1 MVLWQVTR
9 NPANRPGGEEPDRQ
23 HKTMKPVDHVRT
35 MQTSQG
41 GAASTNAWP
50 ATQRGVMAKN
60 VIQFGFDATTA
71 NQHRAGTIKAGV
83 AAVKVLESW
92 GVRHIFGIPG
102 GSINSLM
109 DALYAER
116 DNINYI
122 QVRHEEVGALAA
134 SMHAKYT
141 GHIGVCFGSAGPGG
155 THTLQGLYDAREE
168 HVPVLALIGQFGT
181 TGLNWDTFQE
191 MNENPIYA
199 DVAIYNRQVS
209 TAEQMPHVIDEAIRQ
224 AYANNGVAVVQ
235 IPVNLGWIDIPQD
248 GWYSAAG
255 AFRRFPKPTLS
266 ADDVDAA
273 VEILNQARRPVVF
286 AGVGTRGE
294 HQIVMDLCRKI
305 KAPLANTGISFD
317 NFPSDFEAL
326 LGSPNRVS
334 TKPSVECLP
343 EADTVLFVGN
353 NYPFAEVSNVFK
365 NVEHFIQIDIDPSKL
380 GKRHRTDVAIL
391 GDAGDAL
398 RAIYAKVDTRE
409 SSGWWRANLANVANW
424 RDYVTKLERKTEGDL
439 QLYQVYDAINR
450 VADDDA
456 IFSVDVGDVT
466 QTSIRHLHMNP
477 RQMWRTSSLFATM
490 GIGVPGAIAAKLDF
504 PDRQVWNLA
513 GDGGFNMTMQ
523 DLATAVQYGLPT
535 LHVVFNNQQYGFIK
549 DEQEDTNLGYLG
561 VQFMDTD
568 YAKIA
573 EAMGAVGH
581 TVDTIAQVHEV
592 FAKAAQ
598 EVRDGKVVLIN
609 AKISNERPLP
619 AEMLELEPRL
629 YSEEQIAAFTTR
641 YEADDLKPL
650 SYFLEQEGLS
660 ARIEM
665 VEQGGF

>member
-1 MVLWQVTR
+1 
-9 NPANRPGGEEPDRQ
+9 
-23 HKTMKPVDHVRT
+23 
-35 MQTSQG
+35 
-41 GAASTNAWP
+41 
-50 ATQRGVMAKN
+50 MAKN
-60 VIQFGFDATTA
+60 VIQFGFDAKTA
-71 NQHRAGTIKAGV
+71 NQHEEGTIKAGV
-83 AAVKVLESW
+83 ATVKVLESW
-92 GVRHIFGIPG
+92 GVKHIFGIPG

-116 DNINYI
+116 DNIDYV

-168 HVPVLALIGQFGT
+168 HVPLLALIGQFGT
-181 TGLNWDTFQE
+181 AGLNWDTFQE

-199 DVAIYNRQVS
+199 DVSIYNRQVS

-224 AYANNGVAVVQ
+224 AYAKNGVAVVQ
-235 IPVNLGWIDIPQD
+235 IPVDLGWVDIPQD
-248 GWYSAAG
+248 GWYSAAN
-255 AFRRFPKPTLS
+255 AHRPYPNPVLNVE
-266 ADDVDAA
+266 DIDAA
-273 VEILNQARRPVVF
+273 VELLNQAERPVVF
-286 AGVGTRGE
+286 AGIGTRGE
-294 HQIVMDLCRKI
+294 HQIVLDLCRKI

-334 TKPSVECLP
+334 TKPSVECFP

-353 NYPFAEVSNVFK
+353 NYPFAEVSKVFK
-365 NVEHFIQIDIDPSKL
+365 NVKKFIQIDIDPSKL
-380 GKRHRTDVAIL
+380 GKRHHADVAIL
-391 GDAGDAL
+391 GDAL
-398 RAIYAKVDTRE
+398 RAIYEKVDEKE
-409 SSGWWRANLANVANW
+409 SAGWWRANLDNVANW
-424 RDYVTKLERKTEGDL
+424 REYVTKLEKKTEGDL
-439 QLYQVYDAINR
+439 QLYQVYNAINE
-450 VADDDA
+450 VADEDA

-477 RQMWRTSSLFATM
+477 KQMWRTSSLFATM
-490 GIGVPGAIAAKLDF
+490 GIGIPGAISAKLDF

-523 DLATAVQYGLPT
+523 DLATAVQYKLPT
-535 LHVVFNNQQYGFIK
+535 LHVVFNNQQFGFIK

-561 VQFMDTD
+561 VQFMDID
-568 YAKIA
+568 YAKLA
-573 EAMGAVGH
+573 DAMGAVGH
-581 TVDTIAQVHEV
+581 TVTEISQVHDV
-592 FAKAAQ
+592 FAQAVQ
-598 EVRDGKVVLIN
+598 EVREGKVVVID

-629 YSEEQIAAFTTR
+629 YPAEQIDAFKKR

-650 SYFLEQEGLS
+650 SYFLEKEGLE
-660 ARIEM
+660 ARIET